1 MAYVEKQNNW
11 WYISWQQL
19 SINLDLSNKSSF
31 FSNPGIPAHCS
42 ATAADLKHGMGRNN
56 NWGLRL
62 LRQQLELFGTWKAPV
77 AFGTKD
83 LHIERWHNTEWSMVM
98 SFWSPEISDFPLSPH
113 TTSGG
118 WFSTAQTSS
127 VGQAF
132 FVEAYEKPILSK
144 EIWFVHRLKKILNV
158 IEIKHPS
165 HLDFVT
171 DLLCNSNVKHHFFLP
186 PVFDTYPYCKVG
198 WLHLQLFNFSTKK
211 NGKPNHFWSVDMP
224 FKCRQCSE
232 NCNPP
237 PIKPADQVI
246 HW

>member
-1 MAYVEKQNNW
+1 MTSPSDWCPTWPWTPLASEQRLRNFHVIISGIRWKTEQLVI
-11 WYISWQQL
+11 YIL
-19 SINLDLSNKSSF
+19 TTTVNNLDLSNKSSFF

-118 WFSTAQTSS
+118 WGSPQP
-127 VGQAF
+127 
-132 FVEAYEKPILSK
+132 KPQVWDKLFLWK
-144 EIWFVHRLKKILNV
+144 RMRNPYFLKRYG
-158 IEIKHPS
+158 
-165 HLDFVT
+165 
-171 DLLCNSNVKHHFFLP
+171 LCIDWKK
-186 PVFDTYPYCKVG
+186 YWM
-198 WLHLQLFNFSTKK
+198 WLK
-211 NGKPNHFWSVDMP
+211 
-224 FKCRQCSE
+224 
-232 NCNPP
+232 
-237 PIKPADQVI
+237 
-246 HW
+246 